1 MTMLRRLSARIGNA
15 AGKLRG
21 RVGGNRAGGGIRRAA
36 SAGAGRA
43 SGT

>member
-1 MTMLRRLSARIGNA
+1 MLRRLSAKIGNA

-21 RVGGNRAGGGIRRAA
+21 RAGGGARPTGTIRRAA